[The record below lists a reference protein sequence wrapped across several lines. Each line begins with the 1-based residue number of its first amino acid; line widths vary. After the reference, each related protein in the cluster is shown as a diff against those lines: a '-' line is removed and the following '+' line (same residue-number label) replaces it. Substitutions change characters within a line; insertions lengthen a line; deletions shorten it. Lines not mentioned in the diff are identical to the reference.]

1 MVRFLTL
8 TVIFSR
14 VIDLIKVDLQ
24 MKLCLYL
31 DPYVCKSE
39 ALKKLDDG

>member
-8 TVIFSR
+8 TVILSR
-14 VIDLIKVDLQ
+14 VIDFKVDLQ

-31 DPYVCKSE
+31 DPFVCK

>member
-8 TVIFSR
+8 TVVFSG
-14 VIDLIKVDLQ
+14 VIDFKVDLQ

-31 DPYVCKSE
+31 DSFVCKPA